1 MIVDQFIKVNT
12 NRKEKVKIFFW
23 TKFDESCV
31 LLCLL
36 MGVLVFLWMVSVGRN
51 FYSPFVV
58 SYEKYTFKKNAK
70 KLDGLSW

>member
-1 MIVDQFIKVNT
+1 MKVASYYACLW
-12 NRKEKVKIFFW
+12 VFWFFFGW
-23 TKFDESCV
+23 FQWEE
-31 LLCLL
+31 
-36 MGVLVFLWMVSVGRN
+36 N